1 MENSWPFYLVKL
13 YTLRS
18 YLYDCLKYLIQHKNT
33 IPVSDDFDA
42 DELNDMIY
50 SFLDS
55 LIYLSDFLQ
64 NV

>member
-50 SFLDS
+50 SFPP
-55 LIYLSDFLQ
+55 
-64 NV
+64 